1 MVPIIPLDNIKVV
14 VKLVKVLYKSA
25 LNIFDKYFCIYKESL
40 MLNQMDLVEI
50 LIIYQYKL
58 GKLFV
63 GSNLHN
69 VRIKKK

>member
-1 MVPIIPLDNIKVV
+1 
-14 VKLVKVLYKSA
+14 
-25 LNIFDKYFCIYKESL
+25 